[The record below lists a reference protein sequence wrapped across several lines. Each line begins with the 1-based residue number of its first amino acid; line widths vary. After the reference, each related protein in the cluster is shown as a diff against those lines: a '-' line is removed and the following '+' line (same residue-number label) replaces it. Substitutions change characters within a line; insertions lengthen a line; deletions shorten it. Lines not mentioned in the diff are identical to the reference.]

1 LRISTAPKRLGICH
15 GEGRAMR
22 RLVVILLMVAA
33 ILLGVLGTASVAVAH
48 EPPGCEIAHE
58 AAANASHTAHEH
70 ICADV

>member
-1 LRISTAPKRLGICH
+1 
-15 GEGRAMR
+15 MR
-22 RLVVILLMVAA
+22 RLVVILLVVAA

-58 AAANASHTAHEH
+58 AAANAPETAHEH